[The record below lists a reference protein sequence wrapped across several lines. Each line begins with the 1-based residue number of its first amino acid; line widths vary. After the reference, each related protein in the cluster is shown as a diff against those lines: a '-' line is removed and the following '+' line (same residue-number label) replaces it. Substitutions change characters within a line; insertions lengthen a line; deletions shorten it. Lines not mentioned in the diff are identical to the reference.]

1 MMGLSWPRNDN
12 GAAGTAL
19 AIMGEG
25 NSAMGIF
32 QNMLGGAKET
42 DEQPDDSPQTS
53 VENAQAASETSTDPT
68 PSQPDD
74 SSNGNVTDAAR
85 NDATNTL
92 SNGAPAEIPL
102 IKDLPKPA
110 PELGYERYAETLASL
125 VCGGK
130 TAVDNTPLTIG
141 LFAPWGS
148 GKSTLLKGLE
158 QKIKDDPRHRSIVV
172 NFNAWHHA
180 TSQNLAPRRGRR

>member
-1 MMGLSWPRNDN
+1 MGLSWPRNDN

-19 AIMGEG
+19 AIMREG

-32 QNMLGGAKET
+32 RNMLGGAKET
-42 DEQPDDSPQTS
+42 DEQPDDSPQTA
-53 VENAQAASETSTDPT
+53 VENAQAAAETSTEPT

-110 PELGYERYAETLASL
+110 PELGYERYAETLASV
-125 VCGGK
+125 VCDGK
-130 TAVDNTPLTIG
+130 TAVDNTP
-141 LFAPWGS
+141 A
-148 GKSTLLKGLE
+148 
-158 QKIKDDPRHRSIVV
+158 DHRLVRALGQRQI
-172 NFNAWHHA
+172 H
-180 TSQNLAPRRGRR
+180 LAQGA